1 VAHVGVEHR
10 DFAPNLDSVIQETSQ
25 IIEVAAGSMTAQV
38 LTQQGPRI
46 LGLVVDG
53 IGQLLGRTQMVLEGP
68 LGPVPVVGG
77 HRLWSAPELR
87 TTTYVPDTRVR
98 ISELTDGVK
107 VVSDDSRLH
116 IEKAIEVR
124 AAGESLV
131 IDHLL
136 TNRSGHPIE
145 VAVWAITMIR
155 PGGTFLMPAPLR
167 GLDEEG
173 LQARF
178 SVILWPYT
186 DMGDSRLK
194 LSDDGVLMRVEGTKP
209 IKAGTPNL
217 RGWAAYL
224 IDGIAFVKWTR
235 RFDPND
241 RYADLGAGMQAF
253 VGHGFGE
260 LETLGPLTAL
270 HSGASVT
277 HREVWELHRVPQD
290 SSAFEALEALN
301 LPEDHRLLLG

>member
-1 VAHVGVEHR
+1 M
-10 DFAPNLDSVIQETSQ
+10 IQETSQ
-25 IIEVAAGSMTAQV
+25 TIDVAAGSMTAQV
-38 LTQQGPRI
+38 FTQQGPRI
-46 LGLVVDG
+46 VGLVVDG
-53 IGQLLGRTQMVLEGP
+53 TGELLGRTQVVLEGP
-68 LGPVPVVGG
+68 LGPVPLVGG

-98 ISELTDGVK
+98 MSELTGGVK
-107 VVSDDSRLH
+107 VVSDDSRLP

-131 IDHLL
+131 IDHVL

-155 PGGTFLMPAPLR
+155 PGGTLLIPAPLT
-167 GLDEEG
+167 GLDDEG

-186 DMGDSRLK
+186 DIGDSRLK
-194 LSDDGVLMRVEGTKP
+194 LSDDGVQMRVEGTKP
-209 IKAGTPNL
+209 IKAGTPSL

-235 RFDPND
+235 RFDPAE
-241 RYADLGAGMQAF
+241 RYADLGAGVQAF

-260 LETLGPLTAL
+260 FETLGPLTVLDPGDGVA
-270 HSGASVT
+270 
-277 HREVWELHRVPQD
+277 HREVWQIHKLGQ
-290 SSAFEALEALN
+290 SASKFEAMDSLG
-301 LPEDHRLLLG
+301 LPEVHPLLLDS